1 LTIHSITVIHRQL
14 KEGMVMKNL
23 EPDKTKKPNTKK
35 ETVWDDEMISR
46 EEMNNLNDTFE
57 KKKVEFKL

>member
-1 LTIHSITVIHRQL
+1 
-14 KEGMVMKNL
+14 MVMKNL